1 LTNVAIRESRITPR
15 WLVVLSPF
23 LRKLITEK
31 AETPIVEA
39 AAGVPVA

>member
-1 LTNVAIRESRITPR
+1 MARRANSV
-15 WLVVLSPF
+15 
-23 LRKLITEK
+23 LRKPITEK